1 MTAEAKKLSGWTA
14 AGTRTRMRTG
24 TGGAGARLRGLRG
37 RTCRGIHMAW
47 PIRAAGLQRAPR
59 NSRQAIN
66 PPQNAKCT
74 SGCPCSP
81 SQHYW

>member
-14 AGTRTRMRTG
+14 AGTDA
-24 TGGAGARLRGLRG
+24 GADRDWRCKRARLRGLRG